1 MSNKKGLEPAFP
13 IAYKNYGS
21 FGETEDHECGVSK
34 RYYTA
39 LEMFTHHH
47 GITMK
52 QAFEMADEFMEE
64 EEK

>member
-1 MSNKKGLEPAFP
+1 MNVVFL
-13 IAYKNYGS
+13 
-21 FGETEDHECGVSK
+21 K
-34 RYYTA
+34 RYSTA